1 MKLLRNFSNALSGLF
16 EQVSR
21 PTSQLLTQR
30 LDAKQVKGLCE
41 EGWSPINSPRDF
53 TVTRHNHREL
63 HSTPPSPAGG
73 STEAF
78 KQEKAPSP
86 LPLN

>member
-30 LDAKQVKGLCE
+30 LDAKQVKDLCE